1 MGCLVSFFPLL
12 SQSAWDA
19 LSNIYCVFYFY
30 RLDFSLLGI
39 DVMDLRKLKWF
50 ICVVFVYNCCRIH
63 CGMYCNLHDWWWWWW
78 YFRTLIINWRKDCD
92 RFEIMSKYPR
102 AGKLYLMLCPRKF
115 CMRMMKDANCQRIS
129 LLKPLYTHLIGG
141 DVDSIANQAKEN
153 PLA

>member
-1 MGCLVSFFPLL
+1 MIYLCSVRVQLL
-12 SQSAWDA
+12 QNSLWYVLQFA
-19 LSNIYCVFYFY
+19 
-30 RLDFSLLGI
+30 RLMMMMMIFSHFNYQLKKR
-39 DVMDLRKLKWF
+39 LR
-50 ICVVFVYNCCRIH
+50 H
-63 CGMYCNLHDWWWWWW
+63 
-78 YFRTLIINWRKDCD
+78 
-92 RFEIMSKYPR
+92 PR